1 MNEKWNRQILDYI
14 KRTGEEIKGETQRI
28 LEEIRNPDN
37 QQKVRDTI
45 NEFGAWAKQT
55 ADEAASL
62 VETAVKTAESAIAR
76 SVHPTRPH
84 KKEKSVKSTRKPAR
98 RPTRSRK
105 T

>member
-1 MNEKWNRQILDYI
+1 MNEKWNQHILDYI

-28 LEEIRNPDN
+28 LEEIRNPEN
-37 QQKVRDTI
+37 QQKVRDRL

-62 VETAVKTAESAIAR
+62 VETAVKTAESAFVRRAN
-76 SVHPTRPH
+76 PTRPH
-84 KKEKSVKSTRKPAR
+84 KKSVKSRRKPPR

-105 T
+105 P